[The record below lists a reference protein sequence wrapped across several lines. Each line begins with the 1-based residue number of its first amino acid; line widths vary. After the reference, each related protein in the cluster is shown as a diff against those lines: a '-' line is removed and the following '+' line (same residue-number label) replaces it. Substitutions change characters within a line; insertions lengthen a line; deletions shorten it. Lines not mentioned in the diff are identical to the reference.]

1 MIDRTALKVNQA
13 GIVLTVLLAFLLS
26 AIWPALVWALPVL
39 ALVMLVGAVEPRA
52 ALFRQAY
59 LTILRPAGLLR
70 PRPVEESPRP
80 HNFAQIL
87 GGVFLALAS
96 LAFVLSVPL
105 LGWALAWIVLLLAF
119 VNLAFGF

>member
-1 MIDRTALKVNQA
+1 VIDRTALKVNQA

-39 ALVMLVGAVEPRA
+39 ALVMLVGALEPRA

-87 GGVFLALAS
+87 GGIFLVLAS